1 MKLSSYVQAIYDAA
15 HEADSKPSASLREAI
30 AAALRA
36 AANDIGYLWD
46 AKDVTIY
53 LNGVADELDPP
64 Q

>member
-1 MKLSSYVQAIYDAA
+1 MKLSPYAQTVYDAA

-36 AANDIGYLWD
+36 AAYDIGLTWD
-46 AKDVTIY
+46 PAEIIVHLCDI
-53 LNGVADELDPP
+53 ADELEPP